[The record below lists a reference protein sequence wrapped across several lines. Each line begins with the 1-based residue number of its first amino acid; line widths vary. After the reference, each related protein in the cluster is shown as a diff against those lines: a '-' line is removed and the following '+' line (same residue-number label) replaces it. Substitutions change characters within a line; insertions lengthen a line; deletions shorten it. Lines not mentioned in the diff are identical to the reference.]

1 MAHFGSY
8 ISTRQITDKI
18 WRLNMPLIY
27 QSDLIKEEIVVP
39 ANFYCDGE
47 SVPRIP
53 LVYACLGHTSLRG
66 GFVHDFL
73 YRKDAY
79 PSVSRAKA
87 DAIYQEISILTAL
100 EDLKTEDKHATVLR
114 MAKIKSQAWSKWV
127 GVRAGGWMHWKKK
140 TVDWRP

>member
-1 MAHFGSY
+1 MACFRSH
-8 ISTRQITDKI
+8 ISASQITDKI

-39 ANFYCDGE
+39 QGFYCDGE

-73 YRKDAY
+73 YRKGAH

-87 DAIYQEISILTAL
+87 DAIYREISILTAL
-100 EDLKTEDKHATVLR
+100 EDLKTEGKHATVLR
-114 MAKIKSQAWSKWV
+114 VAKIESQAWSKWA

>member
-1 MAHFGSY
+1 MARAAFPASPL
-8 ISTRQITDKI
+8 STPVWATH
-18 WRLNMPLIY
+18 P
-27 QSDLIKEEIVVP
+27 
-39 ANFYCDGE
+39 
-47 SVPRIP
+47 
-53 LVYACLGHTSLRG
+53 LRG

-87 DAIYQEISILTAL
+87 DAIYREISILTAL